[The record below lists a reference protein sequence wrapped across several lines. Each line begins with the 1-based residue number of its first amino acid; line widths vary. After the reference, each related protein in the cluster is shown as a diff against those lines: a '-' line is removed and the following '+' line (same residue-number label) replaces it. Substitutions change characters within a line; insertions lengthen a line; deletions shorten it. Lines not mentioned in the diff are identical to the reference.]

1 MIVKKGLITP
11 ELFQFFREL
20 KENNDR
26 EWFKANK
33 LRYESDVR
41 EPLLQFVME
50 FGLRL
55 GEISSH
61 FMADARRTGGSLFRI
76 YRDTRFA
83 RDKSP
88 YKIAAGIQF
97 RHERAKDVH
106 ASGFYLHLEPENAFM
121 GMGLWHPDSKTAT
134 SIRSAIVDRPD
145 EWKGIVTAPKLLRE
159 FKLGGESLKRAPR
172 GFDPNHPLLEDLKR
186 KDFLIF
192 KSLSE
197 EETCEPRF
205 INDFAGY
212 CKLGVPFMRFLT
224 RAVGLEW

>member
-1 MIVKKGLITP
+1 MVGKKGLITP

-33 LRYESDVR
+33 PRYESDVR

-61 FMADARRTGGSLFRI
+61 FVADARRTGGSLFRI

-106 ASGFYLHLEPENAFM
+106 APGFYLHLEPENAFM
-121 GMGLWHPDSKTAT
+121 AMGLWHPDSKTAT
-134 SIRSAIVDRPD
+134 RIRSAIVDRPD

-212 CKLGVPFMRFLT
+212 CKLGAPFMRFLT
-224 RAVGLEW
+224 QAVGLEW

>member
-1 MIVKKGLITP
+1 MGKKGHITP

-20 KENNDR
+20 KENNHR
-26 EWFKANK
+26 EWFAANK
-33 LRYESDVR
+33 QRYENEVR

-61 FMADARRTGGSLFRI
+61 FVADARRSGGSLFRI
-76 YRDTRFA
+76 YRDVRFSH
-83 RDKSP
+83 DKSP

-106 ASGFYLHLEPENAFM
+106 APGFYLHLEPDSSFL
-121 GMGLWHPDSKTAT
+121 GLGLWHPDSKTAT
-134 SIRSAIVDRPD
+134 KIRTAIVDRAD
-145 EWKGIVTAPKLLRE
+145 EWKGIVTAPKLLSE
-159 FKLGGESLKRAPR
+159 FKLGGDSLKRAPR

-192 KSLSE
+192 KPLTE
-197 EETCEPRF
+197 KETCKPGF
-205 INDFAGY
+205 INDFAGS
-212 CKLGVPFMRFLT
+212 CKLGAPFIRFLT
-224 RAVGLEW
+224 SAVGLAW